1 MAVPDPPPR
10 PGGSPPLP
18 WSTRLLVA
26 VANSLHADSLRTDGT
41 VNRFLL
47 SLFDRTVPPTVDGVV
62 SSDHLSVRLFTPT
75 TSAGGKEEGELPVVV
90 YFHGGGFVALR
101 RRPGRPPAVLRRRGA
116 DRVGAA
122 PPGRAVRVPRADRLA
137 VARVPAPRHLPRV
150 PADDG
155 VRRWLGRAA
164 LRRGAG
170 GPRGGVPR
178 RRPRVLPVPGLQG
191 VAGRRRGVREP
202 PSRAA
207 EETPDGLIGTQN
219 IFF

>member
-1 MAVPDPPPR
+1 
-10 PGGSPPLP
+10 
-18 WSTRLLVA
+18 
-26 VANSLHADSLRTDGT
+26 
-41 VNRFLL
+41 
-47 SLFDRTVPPTVDGVV
+47 
-62 SSDHLSVRLFTPT
+62 
-75 TSAGGKEEGELPVVV
+75 VVV

-137 VARVPAPRHLPRV
+137 VARVPAPRRHAGPRGRQRARRHPARRRRVARV

-155 VRRWLGRAA
+155 VRRWVGRAPGQAARVRGRAA

-202 PSRAA
+202 PNRAA